1 MTNGVGLGAAFNQD
15 GADIN
20 DQHAKK
26 EKQAESFDE
35 VKQSNIYEKIQH
47 IKLGNLV
54 AYTKGIGKIV
64 KKDGAYV
71 TVFNEEANSYDQ
83 VHVGETYVPG
93 DTISMGVMNK
103 LWDQM
108 QQEVRMGLLSK
119 AKIQQPLHFVSRSWN
134 QLPNELKEVLKMPK
148 VIVGGKEYNTSD
160 SQAASWNKNVPESFR
175 NSPGSAETM
184 AGKKI
189 IEGSQSD
196 KKVTTKPTA
205 KPKRST
211 KKPQVRTALSH
222 YLDRK
227 TPVKKSDVEHGAYGG
242 VVTDTPFDADDEYE
256 EDHREGKR
264 AQIKYDEN
272 KKPENHKEDGDEVMV
287 GYHEKSI
294 INKYNTRYGPRQVTA
309 EEAEKFFLDKS
320 RARTVR
326 GRERVHTQSRAG
338 QLKPQSFKKPV
349 TDSEDPGEEGG
360 KSRGSSTRTTN
371 TTSHG
376 TTGMSSTTGKD
387 DPPKSGFKT
396 SFRGH
401 RNVSQRTSPNL
412 REYHN
417 D

>member
-1 MTNGVGLGAAFNQD
+1 M
-15 GADIN
+15 
-20 DQHAKK
+20 
-26 EKQAESFDE
+26 
-35 VKQSNIYEKIQH
+35 
-47 IKLGNLV
+47 
-54 AYTKGIGKIV
+54 

-71 TVFNEEANSYDQ
+71 TVFNEDANSYDQ

-309 EEAEKFFLDKS
+309 EEAEKFFLDKTH
-320 RARTVR
+320 ARTVR
-326 GRERVHTQSRAG
+326 GRGPHKQTRLG
-338 QLKPQSFKKPV
+338 QIKPSVFQKPAE
-349 TDSEDPGEEGG
+349 SPGDTSGG
-360 KSRGSSTRTTN
+360 RSRGSSTRTTN
-371 TTSHG
+371 TRSHG
-376 TTGMSSTTGKD
+376 TGGTASRDQDGSFEVTNRKGKKVRQYDDGTST
-387 DPPKSGFKT
+387 SH
-396 SFRGH
+396 SGH
-401 RNVSQRTSPNL
+401 RNVSQRTSPDL
-412 REYHN
+412 RGYHN

>member
-1 MTNGVGLGAAFNQD
+1 
-15 GADIN
+15 
-20 DQHAKK
+20 
-26 EKQAESFDE
+26 
-35 VKQSNIYEKIQH
+35 
-47 IKLGNLV
+47 
-54 AYTKGIGKIV
+54 
-64 KKDGAYV
+64 
-71 TVFNEEANSYDQ
+71 
-83 VHVGETYVPG
+83 
-93 DTISMGVMNK
+93 
-103 LWDQM
+103 M

-134 QLPNELKEVLKMPK
+134 QLPNELKEVLKMPQ
-148 VIVGGKEYNTSD
+148 VNVGGKMYEATN
-160 SQAASWNKNVPESFR
+160 SQARGWEKNVPKDLQT
-175 NSPGSAETM
+175 SPGAATTM
-184 AGKKI
+184 AGKEI
-189 IEGSQSD
+189 IEND
-196 KKVTTKPTA
+196 KKFREQQSKKPAAKPAAKPTAKPTA

-211 KKPQVRTALSH
+211 KKPQVRTALSY
-222 YLDRK
+222 YLDSN
-227 TPVKKSDVEHGAYGG
+227 KSDVEHGAYGG

-309 EEAEKFFLDKS
+309 EEAEDFFLDKS

-338 QLKPQSFKKPV
+338 QFKPQTFKKPI